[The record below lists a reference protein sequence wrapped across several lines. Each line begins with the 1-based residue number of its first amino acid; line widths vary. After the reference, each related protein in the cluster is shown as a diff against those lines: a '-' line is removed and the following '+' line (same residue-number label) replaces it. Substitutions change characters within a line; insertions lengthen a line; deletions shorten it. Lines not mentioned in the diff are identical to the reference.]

1 MAKTSVQELTEFGQS
16 IWLDY
21 ISQSLFK
28 SGRLKELIDLG
39 VTGMTSNP
47 TIFNDAVSSGA
58 DYDDKISGLSEQ
70 GKGIFEIYDEISVQ
84 DIREAAD
91 IFRPVYEHTGRR
103 DGYVSLEVD
112 PRLAMDTNQSIAEG
126 VRLFKKI
133 NRPNVMIKIPATR
146 AGCHVIEELLAQGI
160 NVNATLIFSLGQYAD
175 TAWAFLKGMNRLSH
189 TTKDLSK
196 TRSVASV
203 FVSRTDTAVDQLID
217 QKAAGEKNDNARDK
231 LLSLKGKAAGAN
243 CRVIF
248 EKFNRMFSSD
258 IFKSLSKKN
267 CHPQRVLWASTG
279 TKNPSYSDIKYIE
292 ELIAAPTVNTLPEK
306 TIRAFLDHGTV
317 KEALGKDSSD
327 ARQILKYLCDAGID
341 VDKICEK
348 LLVDGVAAFEKSFDS
363 LFHSIETKARS
374 LAARS

>member
-1 MAKTSVQELTEFGQS
+1 MAKTTIQELTEFGQS

-58 DYDDKISGLSEQ
+58 DYDEKISRLSEG
-70 GKGIFEIYDEISVQ
+70 GKELFAVYDEIAVE

-91 IFRPVYEHTGRR
+91 IFKPVYEHTGRL
-103 DGYVSLEVD
+103 DGYVSLEID
-112 PRLAMDTNQSIAEG
+112 PRLAMDANQSINEG

-133 NRPNVMIKIPATR
+133 NRPNVMIKIPATK
-146 AGCHVIEELLAQGI
+146 AGCHTIEELLSQGI
-160 NVNATLIFSLGQYAD
+160 NVNATLIFSLAQYTD
-175 TAWAFLKGMNRLSH
+175 TAWAFLKGMNRLSYV
-189 TTKDLSK
+189 TKDLSA

-217 QKAAGEKNDNARDK
+217 QRIRGEENDSQKNK

-243 CRVIF
+243 CQLIF
-248 EKFNRMFSSD
+248 QKFNRVFSSD
-258 IFKSLSKKN
+258 TFEPLSKKN

-279 TKNPSYSDIKYIE
+279 TKNPSYSDIKYVE
-292 ELIAAPTVNTLPEK
+292 ELIARPTVNTLPEK
-306 TIRAFLDHGTV
+306 TIRAFLDHGAV
-317 KEALGKDSSD
+317 RQAFSDDSPD
-327 ARQILKYLCDAGID
+327 AGQILKSLRAFSID
-341 VDKICEK
+341 VDKICER
-348 LLVDGVAAFEKSFDS
+348 LLADGVAAFEKSFES
-363 LFHSIETKARS
+363 LLHSIETKSHSLSVRS
-374 LAARS
+374 